1 MPERAITE
9 MNSKQVNETTIR
21 LNAFMRD
28 VKDGN
33 LRTILKNMQ
42 SMLDYHAEKI
52 RIYEEHLSELTGKAR
67 LELTDSDKRRLAQ
80 KGKAL
85 NYYLLAAVE
94 PTWAPGTLRGWYN
107 SLVGAKYNSVRDG
120 QKKRGR
126 KPISQEIVDE
136 VLKLAKNNPDWGYD
150 RIAGVMKY
158 LKYDVSATTV
168 RHILDDNGI
177 VPDPERRLRGDWDQ
191 FIETQQ
197 YSTASTDFAQV
208 ERLTP
213 FGLVRESLLF
223 FMDIGSREVCLG
235 GIVHKPDGNWTTQI
249 ARNMCDMWDGFMLGK
264 KYLIHDR
271 DPLFNKRF
279 DSVFESIS
287 IEIKKLP
294 PFMPQ
299 MNARMENFIRA
310 IKTECLDKIIF
321 TSERQL
327 RLAVMEYLEYWN
339 HYRPHAGLGGKMV
352 KPYPQDMNATVRE
365 VSFLAGLLYG
375 YRREQAAA

>member
-67 LELTDSDKRRLAQ
+67 LELTDSDKKRLAQ

-85 NYYLLAAVE
+85 NDYLLAAVE

-150 RIAGVMKY
+150 R
-158 LKYDVSATTV
+158 AT
-168 RHILDDNGI
+168 
-177 VPDPERRLRGDWDQ
+177 
-191 FIETQQ
+191 
-197 YSTASTDFAQV
+197 
-208 ERLTP
+208 
-213 FGLVRESLLF
+213 
-223 FMDIGSREVCLG
+223 
-235 GIVHKPDGNWTTQI
+235 
-249 ARNMCDMWDGFMLGK
+249 
-264 KYLIHDR
+264 
-271 DPLFNKRF
+271 
-279 DSVFESIS
+279 
-287 IEIKKLP
+287 
-294 PFMPQ
+294 
-299 MNARMENFIRA
+299 
-310 IKTECLDKIIF
+310 
-321 TSERQL
+321 
-327 RLAVMEYLEYWN
+327 
-339 HYRPHAGLGGKMV
+339 
-352 KPYPQDMNATVRE
+352 
-365 VSFLAGLLYG
+365 
-375 YRREQAAA
+375 

>member
-1 MPERAITE
+1 MG
-9 MNSKQVNETTIR
+9 
-21 LNAFMRD
+21 D

-33 LRTILKNMQ
+33 LREILANMQ
-42 SMLDYHAEKI
+42 KMCDYQAEKL
-52 RIYEEHLSELTGKAR
+52 RIYEEHLTVLTGKER
-67 LELTDSDKRRLAQ
+67 PELTDSDKRRLAQ
-80 KGKAL
+80 KGKML
-85 NYYLLAAVE
+85 NDFLLASVE

-107 SLVGAKYNSVRDG
+107 SLVGAKYDSTKSPD

-150 RIAGVMKY
+150 RIAGTMRY
-158 LKYDVSATTV
+158 LGYDVCASTV
-168 RHILDDNGI
+168 KHILSDYGI
-177 VPDPERRLRGDWDQ
+177 VFDPERRLRGDWDQ

-223 FMDIGSREVCLG
+223 FMDIGSREVRLG
-235 GIVHKPDGNWTTQI
+235 GIVHAPDSNWTTQI
-249 ARNMCDMWDGFMLGK
+249 ARNMCDMWDGFLLGK

-271 DPLFNKRF
+271 DSLFNKRF
-279 DSVFESIS
+279 DSVFESIG

-294 PFMPQ
+294 PFTPQ

-310 IKTECLDKIIF
+310 IKTECLDKMIF
-321 TSERQL
+321 TSVAQL
-327 RLAVMEYLEYWN
+327 RLAVKEYLEYWN
-339 HYRPHAGLGGKMV
+339 HYRPHAGLDGKLVM
-352 KPYPQDMNATVRE
+352 PYPQDMTAPIKE
-365 VSFLAGLLYG
+365 VSFLGGLLHG
-375 YRREQAAA
+375 YRREPMAA